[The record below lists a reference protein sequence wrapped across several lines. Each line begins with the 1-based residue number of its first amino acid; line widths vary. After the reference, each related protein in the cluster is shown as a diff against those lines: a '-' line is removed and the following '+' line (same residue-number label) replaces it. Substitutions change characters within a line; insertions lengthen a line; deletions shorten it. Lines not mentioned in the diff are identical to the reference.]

1 MIDSQIWTHLIHPD
15 IPLLEKV
22 LRPIIIYFFLIVG
35 FRLAGKRELA
45 QLNPFDLI
53 VLLTLSNTVQNAI
66 IGADN
71 SVVGGIVGASTLLG
85 VNYFTVR
92 FLYHHKRIDK
102 LVEGDA
108 IVLIRNGKLLEDRL
122 HQELITREE
131 LEAAARRQGFK
142 NLHEIDY
149 AVLEAGGTLSCIGKA
164 SPDGRRHD
172 ILIEKLNEIARDVRA
187 LSNRRDA

>member
-1 MIDSQIWTHLIHPD
+1 MIDSQTWTHLIQPD
-15 IPLLEKV
+15 ISLLEKV
-22 LRPIIIYFFLIVG
+22 LRPIIIYFFLIIG

-66 IGADN
+66 IGPDN
-71 SVVGGIVGASTLLG
+71 SVVGGIVGASTLLA

-92 FLYHHKRIDK
+92 FLYHHKKIDR

-108 IVLIRNGKLLEDRL
+108 VVLIKDGKLLEERL
-122 HQELITREE
+122 HKELITREE

-142 NLHEIDY
+142 HLREIDY
-149 AVLEAGGTLSCIGKA
+149 AVLEAGGTLSCIGKSA
-164 SPDGRRHD
+164 PETRRHD
-172 ILIEKLNEIARDVRA
+172 ALVEKLDEIASDVRA
-187 LSNRRDA
+187 LKNRRDA